1 MDESDLKKKTARGLL
16 WGGIGSGG
24 MQLLNLAFG
33 IILSR
38 ILSPDDYGIVG
49 ALAIFSAVAGIF
61 TESGFTLA
69 IVNRKTISE
78 SDYCSVFWFNL
89 VVGGVLYTALFF
101 LAVPIASFYNT
112 PEMVPLARFL
122 FLSFF
127 IGAIGS
133 APSAYLFRNLEI
145 KRRSKILL
153 ASVAISGAAG
163 VGCALAGM
171 KYWGIAVQTVLYSLS
186 LTMML
191 WCSVD
196 FRPKMTFSAGAIR
209 DMLPFSVKQM
219 AVALFTHVNNNF
231 FAMLLGRFYGMQ
243 KTGYYTQGNKW
254 TRMGYSTLSGM
265 INSVGQ
271 PVMRQ
276 TVEES
281 ERLHRVFRKMLRFAA
296 FVSFPAM
303 FGLCI
308 VARELISITITD
320 KWLPAVA
327 VMQILC
333 VGGAFMPL
341 ATLYGN
347 LFNSIGRPGIYMW
360 NTIILGLIQ
369 IGLAVTTY
377 TYGMNTMLT
386 AYVIANVLWLF
397 VWQYFAGR
405 SIGLRLRDVVADVVP
420 YMVAAAAV
428 MATTWLAASMI
439 VNDWLSLAT
448 KVIMAATL
456 YSLIMWLSGSTVFRE
471 TFRYFSK
478 K

>member
-1 MDESDLKKKTARGLL
+1 
-16 WGGIGSGG
+16 
-24 MQLLNLAFG
+24 
-33 IILSR
+33 
-38 ILSPDDYGIVG
+38 
-49 ALAIFSAVAGIF
+49 
-61 TESGFTLA
+61 
-69 IVNRKTISE
+69 
-78 SDYCSVFWFNL
+78 
-89 VVGGVLYTALFF
+89 
-101 LAVPIASFYNT
+101 
-112 PEMVPLARFL
+112 
-122 FLSFF
+122 
-127 IGAIGS
+127 
-133 APSAYLFRNLEI
+133 
-145 KRRSKILL
+145 
-153 ASVAISGAAG
+153 
-163 VGCALAGM
+163 
-171 KYWGIAVQTVLYSLS
+171 
-186 LTMML
+186 
-191 WCSVD
+191 
-196 FRPKMTFSAGAIR
+196 
-209 DMLPFSVKQM
+209 
-219 AVALFTHVNNNF
+219 
-231 FAMLLGRFYGMQ
+231 
-243 KTGYYTQGNKW
+243 
-254 TRMGYSTLSGM
+254 
-265 INSVGQ
+265 
-271 PVMRQ
+271 
-276 TVEES
+276 
-281 ERLHRVFRKMLRFAA
+281 MLRFAA